1 MPATR
6 DGKLWRSQFY
16 YKDWQGIRRKKNK
29 RGFKTRIGRE
39 YAEKRTNEVLK
50 QKEKRMNGKEIF
62 SSNSRRIW
70 ILVLKISWKFILQ
83 IWRIA

>member
-16 YKDWQGIRRKKNK
+16 YKDGK
-29 RGFKTRIGRE
+29 E
-39 YAEKRTNEVLK
+39 YAEKRTNEVLRR
-50 QKEKRMNGKEIF
+50 KEKRMSGKEIF

-70 ILVLKISWKFILQ
+70 ISVLKTS
-83 IWRIA
+83 

>member
-16 YKDWQGIRRKKNK
+16 YKDWQGIRRK
-29 RGFKTRIGRE
+29 
-39 YAEKRTNEVLK
+39 RTNEVLK

-62 SSNSRRIW
+62 SATAEESGYQ
-70 ILVLKISWKFILQ
+70 F
-83 IWRIA
+83 